1 MKKIIT
7 LLTDFGTRDPYVA
20 SMKGVIFS
28 INPEAKIVDI
38 THQIPPQDILEAA
51 YTLFASYKYFPK
63 GTIHVIVV
71 DPGVGSR
78 RRIIALKTKNY
89 IFIAPDNGVLS
100 LVLQKEKVYPV
111 RSPRYGRGIRP
122 LQGRITSNG
131 VKEIIEITNEKYF
144 LKPVSDTFHGR
155 DIFSPVAAYLS
166 RGIPLRN
173 FGKRIEMTKELKI
186 ATPEM
191 KKGKLMGRIIHIDR
205 FGNLVT
211 NVDREILSKLK
222 RKKPASSAGPPTRWI
237 KIGKRRIQ
245 GIKKSYVNVG
255 KGELLA
261 LFGSSGFLEIS
272 INFGNASK
280 VLGMKRGE
288 KIEVEI
294 G

>member
-1 MKKIIT
+1 MERVIT

-20 SMKGVIFS
+20 SMKGVILG

-51 YTLFASYKYFPK
+51 YTLYTSYKYFTK

-78 RRIIALKTKNY
+78 RRIIALKTRDY

-100 LVLQKEKVYPV
+100 LVLQKEKV
-111 RSPRYGRGIRP
+111 
-122 LQGRITSNG
+122 
-131 VKEIIEITNEKYF
+131 KEIVKVTNKKYF

-155 DIFSPVAAYLS
+155 DIFSPVAAHLS
-166 RGIPLRN
+166 QGVSFKNI
-173 FGKRIEMTKELKI
+173 GKRTKKIRELKI
-186 ATPEM
+186 SKPEVSR
-191 KKGKLMGRIIHIDR
+191 GQVIGRIIHIDR

-211 NVDREILSKLK
+211 NIDKETMKSEVQGPMSKVK
-222 RKKPASSAGPPTRWI
+222 I
-237 KIGKRRIQ
+237 NIGKRRIR
-245 GIKKSYVNVG
+245 GIRKSYTEVK

-272 INFGNASK
+272 INLGNASK
-280 VLGMKRGE
+280 VLNVKKGE
-288 KIEVEI
+288 KIKVKVE
-294 G
+294 

>member
-1 MKKIIT
+1 MGKKKERGKHGKRCGMKKVIT
-7 LLTDFGTRDPYVA
+7 LLTDFGERDPYVA
-20 SMKGVIFS
+20 SMKGVILG

-51 YTLFASYKYFPK
+51 YTLFTSYRYFPK
-63 GTIHVIVV
+63 GTIHIIVV

-78 RRIIALKTKNY
+78 RRIIALKTENY

-100 LVLQKEKVYPV
+100 LILKKKK
-111 RSPRYGRGIRP
+111 I
-122 LQGRITSNG
+122 
-131 VKEIIEITNEKYF
+131 KEIIEITNEKYF

-166 RGIPLRN
+166 RGTPLRN
-173 FGKRIEMTKELKI
+173 LGKKIKKIKELKI
-186 ATPEM
+186 ATPEI
-191 KKGKLMGRIIHIDR
+191 KKGKLIGRIIHIDR

-222 RKKPASSAGPPTRWI
+222 I
-237 KIGKRRIQ
+237 KNEKAKIEIGKRKIAGVKR
-245 GIKKSYVNVG
+245 SYVSVG

-261 LFGSSGFLEIS
+261 LFGSSGFLEVS
-272 INFGNASK
+272 VNLGNASK
-280 VLGMKRGE
+280 VLGVKRGE

>member
-1 MKKIIT
+1 MKKVIT

-20 SMKGVIFS
+20 SMKGVILG

-63 GTIHVIVV
+63 GTIHIIVV

-78 RRIIALKTKNY
+78 RRIIALKTEDY

-100 LVLQKEKVYPV
+100 LVLQKEKVK
-111 RSPRYGRGIRP
+111 
-122 LQGRITSNG
+122 
-131 VKEIIEITNEKYF
+131 VKEIIEITNKKYF

-155 DIFSPVAAYLS
+155 DIFSPVAAHLS
-166 RGIPLRN
+166 KGVPLRN
-173 FGKRIEMTKELKI
+173 FGKRIEKIKELKI
-186 ATPEM
+186 TTSEM
-191 KKGKLMGRIIHIDR
+191 KKGKLIGRIIHIDR

-211 NVDREILSKLK
+211 NIDREIPSKLK
-222 RKKPASSAGPPTRWI
+222 I
-237 KIGKRRIQ
+237 KNEKVKIEIGKRKIV
-245 GIKKSYVNVG
+245 GIKRSYVSV
-255 KGELLA
+255 KRGELLA

-272 INFGNASK
+272 VNLGNASK
-280 VLGMKRGE
+280 VLGVKRGE